1 MSLLNMMFMMGELD
15 DDRCPECG
23 AELDYYE
30 EIQVHTEL
38 DGNPWETH
46 YIPYCKNCGYD
57 GGE

>member
-1 MSLLNMMFMMGELD
+1 MMFVMGELD
-15 DDRCPECG
+15 DNRCPECG